1 MTNENNQ
8 RCFDPSQIEIDHLM
22 PGADVIHV
30 GSEQIALGFPEEVVK
45 AWLRAGKQITCW
57 LVPDVRQS
65 RGIVQW
71 AFEFPLY
78 HALFVQGLFGKKQ
91 KMTVLTHER
100 DWADLV
106 EYLRLTLLGLTRDEL
121 KREGV
126 APGTIEV
133 LCREGEA
140 MALKHADGRIAQVE
154 DFLQPRFFDAR
165 GEVEYNG
172 LRIKTHGNNTY
183 SVFATA
189 DRLEE
194 YRLDVEADAAPPYS
208 QPLTPATAPMA
219 PQPFELSMLG
229 TGNGFDVKGPCTS
242 QLVQANGRFMLID
255 AGPYVR
261 TLLSHAGVSLDQV
274 SALVITHAHEDHAA
288 GLSALLDL
296 THRLKL
302 FTTRE
307 TAAILR
313 RKLALLNPTV
323 ASPGTLL
330 DECFDLV
337 CIEPSKDY
345 DYYGLRLRFHYTMH
359 SIPCVG
365 VQLAMRDGSELHS
378 ALIVGDNNSRANI
391 DRARQQG
398 VIAPARHEELTRLY
412 GWRGDLVV
420 ADAGAGLI
428 HGVAADFKDN
438 PSRNVVYV
446 HTTTLKGEEQHRYTL
461 AEPGHRYPLIGE
473 SSRPAALERGL
484 ARRALVEAFGG
495 ADNDW
500 LEAMLDAA
508 SAHNVNRHQIVLRR
522 DDTGQDLFV
531 AISGELGVMVADDDG
546 ARKVATLHA
555 GEIFGEMAA
564 IKGAPRSASVVAE
577 TPARLLRVPGEVF
590 FRFAAETRLLASLPE
605 LWAKRRDLE
614 RVGFLARASVTAR
627 NQLARQAVRRTIQPG
642 ATLIR
647 EGSRSNAVFVLVAGR
662 VQVYKG
668 DAPLLV
674 NGAPIIVNAGS
685 LIGETAPF
693 LRQARNASIVTL
705 DECEVLAIPGNEFKQ
720 IIERSPQLFCN
731 ISQVVRQRQ
740 AA

>member
-1 MTNENNQ
+1 MTTEST
-8 RCFDPSQIEIDHLM
+8 RSFDPRQIEIDHLM

-45 AWLRAGKQITCW
+45 AWLRAGKQISCW

-65 RGIVQW
+65 RGVVQW

-78 HALFVQGLFGKKQ
+78 HALFMQGMFGKKQ
-91 KMTVLTHER
+91 KMTVLVHQR

-106 EYLRLTLLGLTRDEL
+106 EFLRLTLLGLTRDEL

-126 APGTIEV
+126 APAIVEM
-133 LCREGEA
+133 LCRESEQ
-140 MALKHADGRIAQVE
+140 MALKHGDGRIAQIE
-154 DFLQPRFFDAR
+154 DFLAPKFFDQS
-165 GEVEYNG
+165 GEVEHNG
-172 LRIKTHGNNTY
+172 LRIKSHGNNTY
-183 SVFATA
+183 SVFAAA

-194 YRLDVEADAAPPYS
+194 YRLDVEADAAPPYT

-219 PQPFELSMLG
+219 PQPFELCMLG
-229 TGNGFDVKGPCTS
+229 TANGFDVKGPCTS
-242 QLVQANGRFMLID
+242 QLVQANGRFVLVD

-261 TLLSHAGVSLDQV
+261 TLLGHAGVSLDQV

-302 FTTRE
+302 FATRE

-323 ASPGTLL
+323 ASPSTLL

-337 CIEPSKDY
+337 CVEPGKDY
-345 DYYGLRLRFHYTMH
+345 DYFGLKLRFHYTMH

-365 VQLAMRDGSELHS
+365 VQLTMRDGSEVRS

-391 DRARQQG
+391 DQALKSG
-398 VIAPARHEELTRLY
+398 VLSQARHEELCRLY

-428 HGVAADFKDN
+428 HGTAADFKAN
-438 PSRNVVYV
+438 GSSNVVFV

-461 AEPGHRYPLIGE
+461 AEPGHRYTLIGD
-473 SSRPAALERGL
+473 SSRPAALDRGL
-484 ARRALVEAFGG
+484 ARKALVEAFGAG
-495 ADNDW
+495 DSDW
-500 LEAMLDAA
+500 LDAMLDAA
-508 SAHNVNRHQIVLRR
+508 SALNVNRHQIVVRR
-522 DDTGQDLFV
+522 DDAGQDLFV
-531 AISGELGVMVADDDG
+531 AISGELGVMVEDGAG

-590 FRFAAETRLLASLPE
+590 FRFAAETRLVTSLPE
-605 LWAKRRDLE
+605 LWAKRHDLE

-647 EGSRSNAVFVLVAGR
+647 EGSRSNSVFILVAGR

-668 DAPLLV
+668 TEPLLV

-693 LRQARNASIVTL
+693 LKQARNASIVTL
-705 DECEVLAIPGNEFKQ
+705 DECEVLAIPGAEFKQ